1 LRDYSAF
8 FAVHAFVFETHAL
21 IYPLILS
28 SSYSRLRSSHLDYAL
43 SIKETEVWQQE
54 KKSSA

>member
-43 SIKETEVWQQE
+43 SIKETEV
-54 KKSSA
+54 